1 MDKGE
6 KITFCE
12 LFKRVERVEIP
23 IIQRDYAQG
32 REDQHEVRNLFLDAL
47 SAALTTH
54 RDLSNQSLD
63 LDFIYGSIE
72 SDKSFSVLDGQQRL
86 TTLFLLHWFLAVK
99 NNCTSEF
106 RKHFTLNNK
115 SRFSYKTRPSS
126 TEFFDALTSDANF
139 EDKFHQFKKPN
150 KLKIS
155 ELISDCKW
163 FFSSWKLDPTV
174 QACLHMLDA
183 IEQKFSS
190 VETNLYQRLAETEIP
205 YITFQYLELESFGLT
220 DELYIKMN
228 ARGKSLTSFEH
239 FKAKLEQTIKSYSS
253 DWPNYN
259 LDIKGFDDAPVD
271 GYRYF
276 IHKIDTDWAD
286 LFWPYRNI
294 ATKDNT
300 DKDNTYDDE
309 LMNFMRLII
318 LYQYLLDNNITSN
331 DFNKEDL
338 SSLLGT
344 GSKLL
349 PTTISQYDKLKCL
362 NQEFIKKLINFLDIL
377 YKTKSEDSFRT
388 YLPNNKYYDE
398 NEVFKK
404 VLQNDTDY
412 KNKLRFFAFYSYLAN
427 NQASLNQTELIEWT
441 RVIYNLTENTIVDG
455 TDIFYRTIQ
464 SISSLSDVKKPILNI
479 LISETN
485 ITGFLGDQVLEERIK
500 AHLILKSGDW
510 RDKVLEAESN
520 TFLNGQIGC
529 LLNFSGI
536 LEYYRQH
543 NNCDWDNSGNS
554 KFFEKFSH
562 YFEAIKSAMSYR
574 YPEDLDKKFSAKAI
588 DFLWERAVLTKGI
601 YFTNRTQNRFNLLSS
616 DSPRNNIERDYSWKR
631 LLRIDHDKDVSKRL
645 REPKQDFVKQLIDD
659 SHFEFNTLQAF
670 KSSLQNICDIALE
683 SEELEDWRRYLI
695 RYPELYSYC
704 EQGFIQIDNQMVFLL
719 WQSQR
724 NHYHSELYTVVL
736 DIQLKDELEKL
747 VPFSNLEY
755 QYVKSTQDQASL
767 KIKGWHYASSDYY
780 FEILKAPEN
789 FIVRFINGS
798 SNDYPQKVTDVLEGN
813 GFQHKHI
820 TDEEKDYEAVHYE
833 ITLLTSV
840 DDVISQLIQTCSSLR
855 SIENE

>member
-12 LFKRVERVEIP
+12 LFNRVERVEIP

-47 SAALTTH
+47 STALTKN
-54 RDLSNQSLD
+54 RAVSNQSLD

-126 TEFFDALTSDANF
+126 AEFFDALTSDANF
-139 EDKFHQFKKPN
+139 EDKFHQSERSN

-190 VETNLYQRLAETEIP
+190 VETNLYQRLTETEIS
-205 YITFQYLELESFGLT
+205 YITFQYLELQSFGLT

-253 DWPNYN
+253 DWPIYQ

-309 LMNFMRLII
+309 LMNFIRLII

-349 PTTISQYDKLKCL
+349 TTTISQYDKLKCL
-362 NQEFIKKLINFLDIL
+362 NQAFIKKLINWLDIL
-377 YKTKSEDSFRT
+377 YKTNSEESFTT
-388 YLPNNKYYDE
+388 YLSNNKYYDE

-412 KNKLRFFAFYSYLAN
+412 KNKLRFFAFYSYLAKN
-427 NQASLNQTELIEWT
+427 EASLNQTDLMEWT

-464 SISSLSDVKKPILNI
+464 SISSLSDIKQPILNI
-479 LISETN
+479 LTSETK
-485 ITGFLGDQVLEERIK
+485 ITGFSGDQVLEEKIK

-510 RDKVLEAESN
+510 RDKVLEAEGN

-543 NNCDWDNSGNS
+543 NNCDWDDSGNS

-562 YFEAIKSAMSYR
+562 YFEAIKSVMSYR
-574 YPEDLDKKFSAKAI
+574 YPEELDKKLSAEAI

-601 YFTNRTQNRFNLLSS
+601 YFTNKTQNRRNLLSS
-616 DSPRNNIERDYSWKR
+616 DNPRNNIERDYSWKR
-631 LLRIDHDKDVSKRL
+631 LLRIESDKDVSKRL

-695 RYPELYSYC
+695 RYPNLYSYC

-736 DIQLKDELEKL
+736 DLQLKDELEKL

-755 QYVKSTQDQASL
+755 QYVKSTQEQASL
-767 KIKGWHYASSDYY
+767 KIKDWNYASSDYY
-780 FEILKAPEN
+780 FEILKASEN

-798 SNDYPQKVTDVLEGN
+798 SNDYPQKVTDVIENN
-813 GFQHKHI
+813 GFQREYNQD
-820 TDEEKDYEAVHYE
+820 DETAHYE
-833 ITLLTSV
+833 TTSLTSV

>member
-1 MDKGE
+1 MHKGE

-126 TEFFDALTSDANF
+126 TEFFDALTSDENF

-190 VETNLYQRLAETEIP
+190 VETNLYQRLTETEIP

-253 DWPNYN
+253 DWPIYQ

-286 LFWPYRNI
+286 LFWPYRNT
-294 ATKDNT
+294 ATKD
-300 DKDNTYDDE
+300 DTYDDE
-309 LMNFMRLII
+309 LMNFIRLII
-318 LYQYLLDNNITSN
+318 LYQYLLDN
-331 DFNKEDL
+331 KEFSKDNL
-338 SSLLGT
+338 SLLMGT

-349 PTTISQYDKLKCL
+349 PSTISQYENLNGL
-362 NQEFIKKLINFLDIL
+362 NQNLVIRLINLFDLLHDSDAGQGVRIYL
-377 YKTKSEDSFRT
+377 SE
-388 YLPNNKYYDE
+388 NKYF
-398 NEVFKK
+398 NESDTFKK
-404 VLQNDTDY
+404 ILLNDTSYVD
-412 KNKLRFFAFYSYLAN
+412 KLRFFAFYSYLSKN
-427 NQASLNQTELIEWT
+427 SSNLNIDKLIDWS
-441 RVIYNLTENTIVDG
+441 RVIYNLTENTIVDS
-455 TDIFYRTIQ
+455 TDDFHRALT
-464 SISSLSDVKKPILNI
+464 SIESLIHTNDSILDV
-479 LISETN
+479 LISPID
-485 ITGFLGDQVLEERIK
+485 ITGFLGDQILEEKIK
-500 AHLILKSGDW
+500 AHLILKSDDW
-510 RDKVLEAESN
+510 KNAILQSEN
-520 TFLNGQIGC
+520 HLFFKGQIGC

-536 LEYYRQH
+536 LEYYR
-543 NNCDWDNSGNS
+543 NNNDCNWGASQNS
-554 KFFEKFSH
+554 
-562 YFEAIKSAMSYR
+562 
-574 YPEDLDKKFSAKAI
+574 DLLDTFKKYDRSLGSVFNLIAASSSDI
-588 DFLWERAVLTKGI
+588 DYLWERATLTKGM
-601 YFTNRTQNRFNLLSS
+601 YFTKKKWYDRYNLLST
-616 DSPRNNIERDYSWKR
+616 RLFKNNINRDHSWKR
-631 LLRIDHDKDVSKRL
+631 LLRIGSETMETR
-645 REPKQDFVKQLIDD
+645 QSYVKAVLDD
-659 SHFEFNTLQAF
+659 ANFDANDI
-670 KSSLQNICDIALE
+670 KPSLQNICDVALAHN
-683 SEELEDWRRYLI
+683 DFDQWRTYLI
-695 RYPELYSYC
+695 QYPQIFDYC
-704 EQGFIQIDNQMVFLL
+704 EQGFIEISEKKVLL
-719 WQSQR
+719 LSQSQR

-747 VPFSNLEY
+747 IPFSNLEY
-755 QYVKSTQDQASL
+755 QPVKSTQEKASL
-767 KIKGWHYASSDYY
+767 KIKGWNYASSDYY
-780 FEILKAPEN
+780 FEILKYSED
-789 FIVRFINGS
+789 FIILFKNGS
-798 SNDYPQKVTDVLEGN
+798 LRDYPKEIVDVIEN
-813 GFQHKHI
+813 DGFQRECNQ
-820 TDEEKDYEAVHYE
+820 DEEKDYEAVHYE
-833 ITLLTSV
+833 ISSLTSV

>member
-6 KITFCE
+6 KITFFE

-32 REDQHEVRNLFLDAL
+32 REVQHEVRNLFLDAL
-47 SAALTTH
+47 STALTTNQAVS
-54 RDLSNQSLD
+54 RQSLD
-63 LDFIYGSIE
+63 LDFIYGSVD

-86 TTLFLLHWFLAVK
+86 TTLFLLHWFFAVK

-106 RKHFTLNNK
+106 RNHFTLNNK

-126 TEFFDALTSDANF
+126 TEFFDALTSDTNF

-190 VETNLYQRLAETEIP
+190 VETNLYQRLTETEIP
-205 YITFQYLELESFGLT
+205 YITFQYLELQSFGLT

-253 DWPNYN
+253 DWPVYQLN
-259 LDIKGFDDAPVD
+259 IKGFDDAPID

-294 ATKDNT
+294 ATKDNA

-309 LMNFMRLII
+309 LMNFIRLII

-362 NQEFIKKLINFLDIL
+362 NQAFIKKLINWLDML
-377 YKTKSEDSFRT
+377 YKTNSEESFTT
-388 YLPNNKYYDE
+388 YLSNNKYYDE

-412 KNKLRFFAFYSYLAN
+412 KNKLRFFAFYSYLAKN
-427 NQASLNQTELIEWT
+427 EASLNQTELMEWT

-464 SISSLSDVKKPILNI
+464 SISSLSDIKQPILNI
-479 LISETN
+479 LTSETK
-485 ITGFLGDQVLEERIK
+485 ITGFSGDQVLEEKIK

-510 RDKVLEAESN
+510 RDAILRAEN
-520 TFLNGQIGC
+520 HLFFKGQIGC
-529 LLNFSGI
+529 LLNFSGV
-536 LEYYRQH
+536 LEYYR
-543 NNCDWDNSGNS
+543 NNNSCNWDSIQDDVFYNN
-554 KFFEKFSH
+554 FEKYDQYLGSVFNLIADGSSH
-562 YFEAIKSAMSYR
+562 INY
-574 YPEDLDKKFSAKAI
+574 
-588 DFLWERAVLTKGI
+588 LWERATLTKGM
-601 YFTNRTQNRFNLLSS
+601 YFTKKKWYDRYNLLSTQET
-616 DSPRNNIERDYSWKR
+616 RNNIDRDHSWKR
-631 LLRIDHDKDVSKRL
+631 LLRIGSTEMEDK
-645 REPKQDFVKQLIDD
+645 QAYVKAVLDD
-659 SHFEFNTLQAF
+659 SNFNANNI
-670 KSSLQNICDIALE
+670 KSSLQNICDIALA
-683 SEELEDWRRYLI
+683 SNGLEKWRTYLI
-695 RYPELYSYC
+695 QHPQLFDYC
-704 EQGFIQIDNQMVFLL
+704 EQGFIEISELEVLLL

-736 DIQLKDELEKL
+736 DIQLKDKIEELL
-747 VPFSNLEY
+747 PFSNLEY
-755 QYVKSTQDQASL
+755 QYVKSTQEQASL
-767 KIKGWHYASSDYY
+767 KIKGWRYADSDYY
-780 FEILKAPEN
+780 FEIIKYSKN
-789 FIVRFINGS
+789 FVVQFKNGS
-798 SNDYPQKVTDVLEGN
+798 LRDYPKEIIDAIESN
-813 GFQHKHI
+813 GFVPVSTI
-820 TDEEKDYEAVHYE
+820 SEEKGYEATHYE
-833 ITLLTSV
+833 ISSLTSV
-840 DDVISQLIQTCSSLR
+840 DDVISQLTQTCNSLR
-855 SIENE
+855 DFENE

>member
-12 LFKRVERVEIP
+12 LFNRVERVEIP

-47 SAALTTH
+47 STALTTKQV
-54 RDLSNQSLD
+54 LSVQSLD
-63 LDFIYGSIE
+63 LDFIYGSLE

-106 RKHFTLNNK
+106 GKHFTLTNK

-139 EDKFHQFKKPN
+139 EDKFHQSKRSNKP
-150 KLKIS
+150 KIS

-183 IEQKFSS
+183 IEQKFNS
-190 VETNLYQRLAETEIP
+190 VETNLYQRLTETEIP
-205 YITFQYLELESFGLT
+205 YITFQYLELQSFGLS

-286 LFWPYRNI
+286 FFWPYRNI

-309 LMNFMRLII
+309 LMNFIRLII

-362 NQEFIKKLINFLDIL
+362 NQEFIKKLINWLDML
-377 YKTKSEDSFRT
+377 YKTNSEDSFKT
-388 YLPNNKYYDE
+388 YLSNNKYYDE

-479 LISETN
+479 LTSETN

-529 LLNFSGI
+529 LLKFSGI

-543 NNCDWDNSGNS
+543 NNCDWDDSGNS

-574 YPEDLDKKFSAKAI
+574 YPEELDKKLSAKAI

-601 YFTNRTQNRFNLLSS
+601 YFTNRTQNRRNLLSS

-631 LLRIDHDKDVSKRL
+631 LLRIESDKDVSKRL

-670 KSSLQNICDIALE
+670 KSSLQHICDIALE
-683 SEELEDWRRYLI
+683 FEELEGWRRYLI

-736 DIQLKDELEKL
+736 DIELKDELEKL
-747 VPFSNLEY
+747 MPFSNLEY
-755 QYVKSTQDQASL
+755 QYVKSTQEQASL
-767 KIKGWHYASSDYY
+767 KIKGWCYADNDYH
-780 FEILKAPEN
+780 FEIFKAPNN
-789 FIVRFINGS
+789 FIVQFKNDS
-798 SNDYPQKVTDVLEGN
+798 SNDYPQKVTDVIENN
-813 GFQHKHI
+813 GLQREYNKG
-820 TDEEKDYEAVHYE
+820 DEAVYYKSSS
-833 ITLLTSV
+833 LTTV
-840 DDVISQLIQTCSSLR
+840 DEVISQLTQTCSSLR
-855 SIENE
+855 SMENE

>member
-12 LFKRVERVEIP
+12 LFNRVERVEIP

-47 SAALTTH
+47 STALTKN
-54 RDLSNQSLD
+54 RAVSNQSLD

-126 TEFFDALTSDANF
+126 AEFFDALTSDANF
-139 EDKFHQFKKPN
+139 EDKFHQSERSN

-190 VETNLYQRLAETEIP
+190 VETNLYQRLTETEIS
-205 YITFQYLELESFGLT
+205 YITFQYLELQSFGLT

-253 DWPNYN
+253 DWPIYQ

-309 LMNFMRLII
+309 LMNFIRLII

-349 PTTISQYDKLKCL
+349 TTTISQYDKLKCL
-362 NQEFIKKLINFLDIL
+362 NQAFIKKLINWLDIL
-377 YKTKSEDSFRT
+377 YKTNSEESFTT
-388 YLPNNKYYDE
+388 YLSNNKYYDE

-412 KNKLRFFAFYSYLAN
+412 KNKLRFFAFYSYLAKN
-427 NQASLNQTELIEWT
+427 EASLNQTDLMEWT

-464 SISSLSDVKKPILNI
+464 SISSLSDIKQPILNI
-479 LISETN
+479 LTSETK
-485 ITGFLGDQVLEERIK
+485 ITGFSGDQVLEEKIK

-510 RDKVLEAESN
+510 RDKILEAEGN

-543 NNCDWDNSGNS
+543 NNCDWDDSGNS

-562 YFEAIKSAMSYR
+562 YFEAIKSVMSYR
-574 YPEDLDKKFSAKAI
+574 YPEELDKKLSAEAI

-601 YFTNRTQNRFNLLSS
+601 YFTNKTQNRRNLLSS
-616 DSPRNNIERDYSWKR
+616 DNPRNNIERDYSWKR
-631 LLRIDHDKDVSKRL
+631 LLRIESDKDVSKRL

-695 RYPELYSYC
+695 RYPNLYSYC

-736 DIQLKDELEKL
+736 DLQLKDELEKL

-755 QYVKSTQDQASL
+755 QYVKSTQEQASL
-767 KIKGWHYASSDYY
+767 KIKDWNYASSDYY
-780 FEILKAPEN
+780 FEILKASEN

-798 SNDYPQKVTDVLEGN
+798 SNDYPQKVTDVIENN
-813 GFQHKHI
+813 GFQREYNQD
-820 TDEEKDYEAVHYE
+820 DETAHYE
-833 ITLLTSV
+833 TTSLTSV